1 MKSNTKTKV
10 LESNIIT
17 NGSGI
22 GSFLK
27 ETNWHKYIVYIAFVG
42 VFLFFAVLLHDRGFL
57 RLSNI
62 LNITRQTAMI
72 SIMAIAMT
80 LVIAT
85 GQIDLSIGSITAISS
100 LLAALVLNYT
110 NSIFLSLATGLGI
123 GFLIGTISGLI
134 ITRLTIPSF
143 LVTLGM
149 MSIARGF
156 AMWITNTASV
166 PILNDRFNFIFG
178 TGDVFGF
185 PILFIW
191 TIAFA
196 VIGHY
201 VLTYTPF
208 GKKVLATGGNEQ
220 AAKYTGVNTNKIK
233 LLVLSISGMA
243 SGLAG
248 ILYAGR
254 MHAGRYTF
262 GEGDELSVIAAVI
275 IGGTAM
281 TGGKGSVIGA
291 IVGSMLM
298 GVINNGLIIAG
309 LSVSQQMI
317 IRGLIIIL
325 AVAIGSKSKK

>member
-1 MKSNTKTKV
+1 M
-10 LESNIIT
+10 T
-17 NGSGI
+17 NGRIPLRPGI
-22 GSFLK
+22 TDTFK
-27 ETNWHKYIVYIAFVG
+27 EINWNKYIVYIAFVG
-42 VFLFFAVLLHDRGFL
+42 VFLFFAILLQDRGFL
-57 RLSNI
+57 RMSNI

-80 LVIAT
+80 FVIAT
-85 GQIDLSIGSITAISS
+85 GQIDLSIGSVTAISS
-100 LLAALVLNYT
+100 LITALVLNST
-110 NSIFLSLATGLGI
+110 QSILLSVLVGLGMGFFI
-123 GFLIGTISGLI
+123 GAISGVI
-134 ITRLTIPSF
+134 ITRLNIPSF

-149 MSIARGF
+149 MSIAKGF

-178 TGDVFGF
+178 TGDIFGF
-185 PILFIW
+185 PILFVW
-191 TIAFA
+191 TIVFA
-196 VIGHY
+196 IIGHY
-201 VLTYTPF
+201 ALTYTPY

-220 AAKYTGVNTNKIK
+220 AAKYTGVNTKNIK
-233 LLVLSISGMA
+233 FLVLSISGMA
-243 SGLAG
+243 AGLAG

-254 MHAGRYTF
+254 MQAGRYTY

-317 IRGLIIIL
+317 IRGFIIIL
-325 AVAIGSKSKK
+325 AVAVGSKQKK